1 MKYAKLTIV
10 IAVLLAIIAGV
21 VVIITTQKADDG
33 IEIKASTEKERKV
46 IKDIQDKITN
56 APDTK
61 FCPQAYDDVLKTIN
75 LFFENE
81 ATNKKTY
88 TNELRYAYT
97 EKFVKQATYVFDRNE
112 WKSSDI
118 STIRK
123 ELKRCLS
130 FSPNNDELK
139 KITTI
144 LNEYDKLLKFN
155 SEVSQA
161 CSQQP
166 KCLTINSNYLYTDD
180 DWEVTKTNELMSR
193 IPSANTKAK
202 NSPTYQN
209 TRKQKVEQ
217 RLKFAHKKFVDTK
230 MDCAE
235 SEAIRYNYNSSR
247 HGDYTKLC
255 SKLEVNFKTYCDK
268 WGESRTTVLEW
279 QKRRKGWEIYAPD
292 PETM

>member
-1 MKYAKLTIV
+1 MKHAKLTIV
-10 IAVLLAIIAGV
+10 IAVLLAIIAGI
-21 VVIITTQKADDG
+21 VVIVTTQKADDG
-33 IEIKASTEKERKV
+33 IEIKTSTEKECKLEEDLKRLLV
-46 IKDIQDKITN
+46 DV
-56 APDTK
+56 PDNK
-61 FCPQAYDDVLKTIN
+61 FRLETYDEILKKIN
-75 LFFENE
+75 LFFKDET
-81 ATNKKTY
+81 TNKNIY

-97 EKFVKQATYVFDRNE
+97 EKFVKYAMYVFDRKE
-112 WKSSDI
+112 WKNNDI

-123 ELKRCLS
+123 GLKRCLS
-130 FSPNNDELK
+130 FSRDNDELK
-139 KITTI
+139 SITTI

-161 CSQQP
+161 CDQQP
-166 KCLTINSNYLYTDD
+166 KCLSINANYLYIDD
-180 DWEVTKTNELMSR
+180 DWDMTKTNDLISR

-217 RLKFAHKKFVDTK
+217 RLKLAHKKFVDTK

-235 SEAIRYNYNSSR
+235 SEAIKYNYNSSR

-268 WGESRTTVLEW
+268 WGESKTTVLEW